1 MDNLVCPICGKQ
13 FNHKKKFSDHRRV
26 HDITVFNCEECG
38 LDVTGLKSMVAHKAV
53 HKKIECKTCGISL
66 KANTLTSHK
75 YKYYPD
81 YIMFSISFTTYNQI
95 FSLATSS
102 NQKELGCYYHGK
114 YRSIIQGSGNCSFQR
129 GQFQTF

>member
-1 MDNLVCPICGKQ
+1 MIGLVATFSFYNPRYRRHFDILSCSDINKSRHWSVDKSHWYTMDNLVCPICGKQ

-75 YKYYPD
+75 A
-81 YIMFSISFTTYNQI
+81 ICMEAI
-95 FSLATSS
+95 FKS
-102 NQKELGCYYHGK
+102 
-114 YRSIIQGSGNCSFQR
+114 
-129 GQFQTF
+129 